1 MPSHRPAWIVALT
14 VACGSSDG
22 SNPFHPET
30 GEDGAE
36 TSSSA
41 SASTSATQGSASADT
56 TGGSLDT
63 ASDDDPADASDD
75 GVNLDVGVPEGGFG
89 SCGCELDYLWVADY
103 QLSTVSKINTITLV
117 EEARYLTRAD
127 AAGNPSRT
135 SVNLAGDVAV
145 ANRHGGLVKFWG
157 EIDDCVESNGIPG
170 IQTSTG
176 PDDVLPWDQEECRAW
191 YTDFGSTNQRPV
203 AWTRGT
209 NPKEACDAT
218 GAKVWTV
225 TSENPGLFPGLGAA
239 GGVIA
244 YVVDGDTGAIE
255 DQVTIAGFDGSMF
268 GAYGGAVDGGNN
280 LWFSPLGTFS
290 PGKLARVD
298 FDSLA
303 PQIWDIPQGVS
314 SYGITVDHTGRVWL
328 ASTLGNGAARFD
340 PVSETWDLV
349 PGFWGGS
356 GLAEGPDDWMYVS
369 AGNTVRAIG
378 VDSLE
383 QGLVWDEQMEAV
395 KGVSFDGMG
404 FLWAVTYHDEKDPKS
419 MAAAYKI
426 DVATMTTAGV
436 YPGIGDPYT
445 YSDMTGNALGSV
457 ACAPEG

>member
-1 MPSHRPAWIVALT
+1 LAVG
-14 VACGSSDG
+14 VACGDAPGGSD
-22 SNPFHPET
+22 PFGTSASDST
-30 GEDGAE
+30 GA
-36 TSSSA
+36 TSASSA
-41 SASTSATQGSASADT
+41 GPGSADGTGSADT
-56 TGGSLDT
+56 GTAADS
-63 ASDDDPADASDD
+63 ASDEGVDGSDD
-75 GVNLDVGVPEGGFG
+75 GPNLDVGSPTGGFG
-89 SCGCELDYLWVADY
+89 SCNCELDYLWVADY
-103 QLSTVSKINTITLV
+103 TLSTVSKINTITLV

-157 EIDDCVESNGIPG
+157 EIADCVDQDGDGMIT
-170 IQTSTG
+170 TSTG
-176 PDDVLPWDQEECRAW
+176 PDDVLPWDEEECRAW

-209 NPKEACDAT
+209 NQREACDAT

-225 TSENPGLFPGLGAA
+225 TSENPGLFPGMGAP

-244 YVVDGDTGAIE
+244 YLVDGDTGAVE
-255 DQVTIAGFDGSMF
+255 QQQVVAGFDGSQF
-268 GAYGGAVDGGNN
+268 GAYGGAVDAEGN
-280 LWFSPLGTFS
+280 LYFSPLGTFN

-298 FDSLA
+298 RDDLI
-303 PQIWDIPQGVS
+303 PTIWDIPQGVS
-314 SYGITVDHTGRVWL
+314 SYGITVDHTGKVWL
-328 ASTLGNGAARFD
+328 ASTLNNGAARFD
-340 PVSETWDLV
+340 PVTETWDLV
-349 PGFWGGS
+349 PDFWGGS

-369 AGNTVRAIG
+369 AGNTVRAVHI
-378 VDSLE
+378 DTLE
-383 QGLVWDEQMEAV
+383 LGLVWDAQMESV
-395 KGVSFDGMG
+395 KGVSFDGQG
-404 FLWAVTYHDEKDPKS
+404 FLWAVTYHDPENPQS

-426 DVATMTTAGV
+426 DVTTMQTKGV